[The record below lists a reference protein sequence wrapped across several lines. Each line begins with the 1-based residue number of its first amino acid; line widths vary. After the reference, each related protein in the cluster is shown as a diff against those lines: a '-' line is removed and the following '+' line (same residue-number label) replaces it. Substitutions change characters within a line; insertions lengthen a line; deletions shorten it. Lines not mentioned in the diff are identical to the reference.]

1 MGDRDR
7 REDHGVKLAGDKVRT
22 MKKEKKLEQKKLV
35 AHRLEYLLS

>member
-22 MKKEKKLEQKKLV
+22 MRKEKKTRAEKAGGSQIRVL
-35 AHRLEYLLS
+35 A